1 MEGIKYYFTT
11 EADADEVAGFYNDAD
26 HATIPDG
33 AVETTKEEIDTAC
46 EAQANGGKRICVTSG
61 KIDLQ
66 TAPSRL
72 HFWKGGKWVLA
83 LDDAKSAKLR
93 EITAAFDD
101 SFLNGSFLSTTLGIE
116 VDCRRSGTKNDEQNV
131 RGIISRM
138 TRAGVNQIV
147 YKGKTEEV
155 PATLEQIQQ
164 LQYEMEDYASFVYTK
179 KWEAEAK
186 VEAATT
192 AEDLQTITW

>member
-11 EADADEVAGFYNDAD
+11 KADADEVAGFYNDAD

-33 AVETTKEEIDTAC
+33 AVETTKEEIDAAC
-46 EAQANGGKRICVTSG
+46 KAQANGGKRICVTSG

-66 TAPSRL
+66 TAPSHS

-116 VDCRRSGTKNDEQNV
+116 VDCRRSGTKNDYQNIQGLLSMMQ
-131 RGIISRM
+131 RGNIAS
-138 TRAGVNQIV
+138 TTYVGVSESV
-147 YKGKTEEV
+147 T
-155 PATLEQIQQ
+155 ATKEQIQQ
-164 LQYEMEDYASFVYTK
+164 VLNEMEDYSIAMYK
-179 KWEAEAK
+179 RKWDCEAAIAAAETAEA
-186 VEAATT
+186 
-192 AEDLQTITW
+192 LQAITW

>member
-1 MEGIKYYFTT
+1 MTKYYFTART
-11 EADADEVAGFYNDAD
+11 DADEVAGFYNDAD

-66 TAPSRL
+66 TAPSHL
-72 HFWKGGKWVLA
+72 HFWKGGEWVLA

-93 EITAAFDD
+93 EINAAFDD
-101 SFLNGSFLSTTLGIE
+101 SFLNGSFLSATLGIE

-164 LQYEMEDYASFVYTK
+164 LQYEMEDYASFVYAK
-179 KWEAEAK
+179 KWAADGK
-186 VEAATT
+186 VGAATT
-192 AEDLQTITW
+192 VDELNAIIM

>member
-11 EADADEVAGFYNDAD
+11 KADADEVAGFYNDAD

-33 AVETTKEEIDTAC
+33 AMETTKEEIDAAC
-46 EAQANGGKRICVTSG
+46 EAQANVGKRICVTSG

-66 TAPSRL
+66 TAPSRS

-83 LDDAKSAKLR
+83 LDDAKSAKLL

-131 RGIISRM
+131 RGIISKM

-147 YKGKTEEV
+147 YKGKTEEI

-164 LQYEMEDYASFVYTK
+164 LQYEMEDYASLVYAK
-179 KWEAEAK
+179 KWAAEAK
-186 VEAATT
+186 AEAATT
-192 AEDLQTITW
+192 ADELNAIIM

>member
-1 MEGIKYYFTT
+1 MTKYYFTART
-11 EADADEVAGFYNDAD
+11 DADEVAGFYNDAD

-164 LQYEMEDYASFVYTK
+164 LQYEMEDYASFMYAK
-179 KWEAEAK
+179 KWAAEAK

-192 AEDLQTITW
+192 AEELNAIIM

>member
-1 MEGIKYYFTT
+1 MKL
-11 EADADEVAGFYNDAD
+11 AQ
-26 HATIPDG
+26 
-33 AVETTKEEIDTAC
+33 ID
-46 EAQANGGKRICVTSG
+46 NSG
-61 KIDLQ
+61 KITGILTLQ
-66 TAPSRL
+66 NYIDIPDHILVPDEARVFDYLIDGVLYPASEYANKIPTVKS
-72 HFWKGGKWVLA
+72 GKVTWN
-83 LDDAKSAKLR
+83 DDMETLRAAKLR
-93 EITAAFDD
+93 EIATAFDD

-155 PATLEQIQQ
+155 PATLEQVQQ
-164 LQYEMEDYASFVYTK
+164 LQYEMEDYAAFVYAK
-179 KWEAEAK
+179 KWAAEAK

-192 AEDLQTITW
+192 VDELNAIII